1 MWQYKHLPI
10 THSGVKGMKWGVRRK
25 QDELD
30 RLSGRAYK
38 LETLANGDK
47 RLAKGSSVRRVT
59 NTPKEDKRGHAYIS
73 FRDADVK
80 GYRNEITDWI
90 WDSKR
95 VPSFELHMKTTKDL
109 LIPSEYEKVKSF
121 INICG
126 SDKFNTIAMA
136 KVYQKY
142 KSEDTDLGFNGK
154 PAILVERLIKQ
165 GMSKDAASSYAL
177 FSMALH
183 HDNNLKNL
191 FFEDL
196 KNKGY
201 DAIEDLEDSYSH
213 RIEPL
218 IVFERDNSL
227 KIVSVKKLPTPNA
240 DEFTLETL
248 KESNEADRETEE
260 FHKQKFS

>member
-1 MWQYKHLPI
+1 
-10 THSGVKGMKWGVRRK
+10 
-25 QDELD
+25 
-30 RLSGRAYK
+30 
-38 LETLANGDK
+38 
-47 RLAKGSSVRRVT
+47 
-59 NTPKEDKRGHAYIS
+59 
-73 FRDADVK
+73 
-80 GYRNEITDWI
+80 
-90 WDSKR
+90 
-95 VPSFELHMKTTKDL
+95 
-109 LIPSEYEKVKSF
+109 
-121 INICG
+121 
-126 SDKFNTIAMA
+126 
-136 KVYQKY
+136 
-142 KSEDTDLGFNGK
+142 
-154 PAILVERLIKQ
+154 
-165 GMSKDAASSYAL
+165 MSKDAASSYAL

-260 FHKQKFS
+260 FHKHKFS